1 MSRIGFFT
9 ISNLAMAIV
18 GEKKIFEKV
27 AKALHC
33 QQFPLLHQFSS
44 CDGIGRAEKEER
56 KDRRKRR
63 GKRGEGRGGGESEEK
78 EKEEE
83 RKLLSPLPREKLSR

>member
-1 MSRIGFFT
+1 
-9 ISNLAMAIV
+9 MAIV

-56 KDRRKRR
+56 KERR
-63 GKRGEGRGGGESEEK
+63 GKRGEGRGGGKSEEK
-78 EKEEE
+78 EEEEE